1 MTDKNVVDVDQ
12 YEARDEADPIK
23 ESAMAFFLSKA
34 CQPGDHGLSFE
45 DMMRFSEE
53 LVSLSLAFAGAD
65 DEDLFERNLKVQLKY
80 IGMRSRYLRLKW
92 LMKIRAEKAR

>member
-1 MTDKNVVDVDQ
+1 MTDKNVVDVDLF
-12 YEARDEADPIK
+12 EAQDEADPIN

-34 CQPGDHGLSFE
+34 CQPGDHGLSFA

-65 DEDLFERNLKVQLKY
+65 HEDLFERNLKVALEY
-80 IGMRSRYLRLKW
+80 IGMRTRYLRLKW
-92 LMKIRAEKAR
+92 FMKLRAEKAR